1 MKTSLIFAFLLLILV
16 GVLYR
21 YTERY
26 EYDKPNLKK
35 NEKISK
41 IVKEKKHYTRRSR
54 SIEKGIKE
62 MK

>member
-1 MKTSLIFAFLLLILV
+1 MKKSLIFAFLLLILV

-26 EYDKPNLKK
+26 EYDKPKLKK

-41 IVKEKKHYTRRSR
+41 IVKEKNVTQEDLDLLKKVLKR
-54 SIEKGIKE
+54 
-62 MK
+62 

>member
-1 MKTSLIFAFLLLILV
+1 MKKSLIFAFLLLILV

-41 IVKEKKHYTRRSR
+41 IVKEKNITQEDLDLLKKALKR
-54 SIEKGIKE
+54 
-62 MK
+62 

>member
-41 IVKEKKHYTRRSR
+41 IVKEKNITQEDLDLLKKVLKR
-54 SIEKGIKE
+54 
-62 MK
+62 

>member
-41 IVKEKKHYTRRSR
+41 IVKEKNITQEDLDLLKKALKR
-54 SIEKGIKE
+54 
-62 MK
+62 

>member
-21 YTERY
+21 NTERY
-26 EYDKPNLKK
+26 EYDKPKLKK

-41 IVKEKKHYTRRSR
+41 IVKEKNITQEDLDLVKKVLKR
-54 SIEKGIKE
+54 
-62 MK
+62 

>member
-41 IVKEKKHYTRRSR
+41 IVKEKNITQEDLDLVKKVLKR
-54 SIEKGIKE
+54 
-62 MK
+62 

>member
-1 MKTSLIFAFLLLILV
+1 MKKSLIFALILLIFV

-26 EYDKPNLKK
+26 EYDKPKLEK

-41 IVKEKKHYTRRSR
+41 IVEQKNITQEDLDILKKVLKR
-54 SIEKGIKE
+54 
-62 MK
+62 

>member
-1 MKTSLIFAFLLLILV
+1 MKKSLIFAFLLLILV

-41 IVKEKKHYTRRSR
+41 IVNEKNITQEDLDLLKKALKR
-54 SIEKGIKE
+54 
-62 MK
+62 

>member
-41 IVKEKKHYTRRSR
+41 IVKEKNITQEDLDILKKVLKR
-54 SIEKGIKE
+54 
-62 MK
+62 